1 MTAIPSGPDFH
12 NLCFI
17 PLGKNGGV
25 MAINGFVKFDKS
37 VPAEKDKIIAKT
49 MGFWNGD
56 PKSVKEDS
64 GTAKDIQGMT
74 GYFSG
79 NCVCLPMHIKKVKA
93 KNIEKFNKNKA
104 MFEKLYSFSK

>member
-1 MTAIPSGPDFH
+1 MDLLNSINRCQQKKTRSSQKLWDSG
-12 NLCFI
+12 
-17 PLGKNGGV
+17 
-25 MAINGFVKFDKS
+25 M
-37 VPAEKDKIIAKT
+37 
-49 MGFWNGD
+49 D